1 MRGPRP
7 EGRDWSRGGPTRRC
21 SAEKR
26 RTDAALPGWRGTHL
40 CIARNTIR
48 DQITWVAERSSDIKT
63 DLPPMR
69 GPKCR
74 FFASRPKLNGC
85 RRAATTR
92 SPALAGAT
100 ALLAPLLAQ
109 DQFLAPSRPQSRGF
123 NTGPLGSFYGGA
135 KFAGPPLWSLSC
147 VAFVGHYRVDRRL
160 SLRDHSGVIT
170 PLVSLHFV
178 RCPHRPYGVL
188 VTPLLN
194 GIIARSSRFDGP
206 KVFKD
211 LIGLR
216 R

>member
-1 MRGPRP
+1 MRWGCEALAQKEGIGRGVARPVGVVRKKGALMQRFQVGASPMHRSEHDPRP
-7 EGRDWSRGGPTRRC
+7 DNLGGPGGNY
-21 SAEKR
+21 A
-26 RTDAALPGWRGTHL
+26 
-40 CIARNTIR
+40 
-48 DQITWVAERSSDIKT
+48 V
-63 DLPPMR
+63 
-69 GPKCR
+69 
-74 FFASRPKLNGC
+74 
-85 RRAATTR
+85 TR
-92 SPALAGAT
+92 SRACDRP
-100 ALLAPLLAQ
+100 LAPLLVQ